1 MYLRP
6 ILWIVWIPVWY
17 QAAIRTK
24 MEFPDYG
31 SHSVLLPP
39 RLNQSLELPVQ
50 ICTDLYRSVQ
60 ICTDLYRS
68 VQICTD
74 LYRSVALRL
83 VPAWF
88 HADFSNGFVAFG
100 GFRTGSGL
108 VKIFQIVFFKLASHF
123 RFRTGIPDWC
133 QTGNSIFRTN
143 PIFPDWFRPG

>member
-1 MYLRP
+1 MIKNILA
-6 ILWIVWIPVWY
+6 LWIVWIPVWY

-50 ICTDLYRSVQ
+50 ICTDP
-60 ICTDLYRS
+60 
-68 VQICTD
+68 
-74 LYRSVALRL
+74 YRSVALRL

-108 VKIFQIVFFKLASHF
+108 VTIFQIVFFKLASHF